1 MICYVMG
8 WYDGGVRHCHGVVVV
23 VQAVSS
29 QWLGFTRSHHQ
40 ARAEQGNKTP
50 TSESFSVC

>member
-23 VQAVSS
+23 VQAVGR

-40 ARAEQGNKTP
+40 ARAEGKMLQLL
-50 TSESFSVC
+50 SLLHC